1 MPMTQ
6 MTQMHHG
13 QMSGGKEIRH
23 DAHRRAPRAAGGD
36 PLRRHRAQAF
46 RQRVIGRLTFLW
58 IALQTTPAWADH
70 PTPLRG
76 VSLSRTAAALTLA
89 AMLVIVVLI
98 GIALVRLFMGSRDE
112 SERP

>member
-13 QMSGGKEIRH
+13 QMSGEKEIRH
-23 DAHRRAPRAAGGD
+23 DAHRRAPRAAG
-36 PLRRHRAQAF
+36 HRAQAF

-58 IALQTTPAWADH
+58 IALPTTPAWADH
-70 PTPLRG
+70 PTPLQG

-98 GIALVRLFMGSRDE
+98 GIALVRLFMASRDE
-112 SERP
+112 SERQ